1 MAAAAIGPQHPFFP
15 ALVVGPDYATGAI
28 ENLRRHNHRS
38 EIGWALMPAGSS
50 QGASIKRREKSM
62 TMLQDKIVIVTG
74 ASSGIGRAVA
84 RLFAAEGAKI
94 VANARGEEQ
103 LDAVVEAIREDGGEA
118 IAVGGDV
125 TAEETHIRLVEA
137 ALKHF
142 GGLDIA
148 VNNAG
153 AVNVMKPV
161 AEITFKEWQ
170 QSLATNLTSAFLGA
184 RHQIPAMLARDGGS
198 LVFTSTFVGT
208 SVGIPGMAAYGAAKA
223 GLMGLVKGIT
233 ADYGAKGIR
242 ANALLPGG
250 VDTPAAG
257 SKENKEWAAGL
268 HAMKRIAQPE
278 EIAQAALFL
287 SGPMASFV
295 SGAALFADGGNAA
308 VK

>member
-1 MAAAAIGPQHPFFP
+1 
-15 ALVVGPDYATGAI
+15 
-28 ENLRRHNHRS
+28 
-38 EIGWALMPAGSS
+38 MP
-50 QGASIKRREKSM
+50 
-62 TMLQDKIVIVTG
+62 MLQDKIAIVTG
-74 ASSGIGRAVA
+74 ASSGIGRAIA
-84 RLFAAEGAKI
+84 ELFAAEGAKI
-94 VANARGEEQ
+94 VLNARSESP
-103 LDAVVEAIREDGGEA
+103 LKAVVEAIRAEGGEA
-118 IAVGGDV
+118 IAVNGDV
-125 TAEETHIRLVEA
+125 TEEQTHIRLVETA
-137 ALKHF
+137 VSRF

-153 AVNVMKPV
+153 AVHAMKPI
-161 AEITFKEWQ
+161 AEITAAEWQ

-184 RHQIPAMLARDGGS
+184 RHQIPAMLARGVGS

-208 SVGIPGMAAYGAAKA
+208 SVGIPGMAAYGAPKA

-233 ADYGAKGIR
+233 ADYGAMGIR

>member
-1 MAAAAIGPQHPFFP
+1 
-15 ALVVGPDYATGAI
+15 
-28 ENLRRHNHRS
+28 
-38 EIGWALMPAGSS
+38 
-50 QGASIKRREKSM
+50 M

-84 RLFAAEGAKI
+84 ELFAAEGAK
-94 VANARGEEQ
+94 VVLNARNEAP
-103 LDAVVEAIREDGGEA
+103 LAAVVKAIRDDGGEA
-118 IAVGGDV
+118 IAVSGDV
-125 TAEETHIRLVEA
+125 TEEATHVRLVEA
-137 ALKHF
+137 ALAHF

-153 AVNVMKPV
+153 AVGAVKPL
-161 AEITFKEWQ
+161 AEITASEWQ
-170 QSLATNLTSAFLGA
+170 ETLAANLTSAFFGA
-184 RHQIPAMLARDGGS
+184 RHQIPAMLKRGGGS

-208 SVGIPGMAAYGAAKA
+208 SVGIPGMAAYGATKA

-233 ADYGAKGIR
+233 ADYGASGIR

-250 VDTPAAG
+250 VDTPMGG
-257 SKENKEWAAGL
+257 SREQKEWAAGL